1 MTEKLLTRIDIITL
15 FCLAISLVGV
25 FSIPCGYSQGIYL
38 FWVFGG
44 LFCILRVYEVWCLND

>member
-1 MTEKLLTRIDIITL
+1 MWMTEKRLTRIDIITL
-15 FCLAISLVGV
+15 FCLAICLIGV

-44 LFCILRVYEVWCLND
+44 LFLILKVYEVW